1 MAIATT
7 IDTVDY
13 VELCN
18 LATLN
23 EVMHGS
29 LLDAIEVKLTCIG
42 AGPTLDYAD
51 APAFF
56 AKLQSAI
63 DVGLRRTRH

>member
-1 MAIATT
+1 VAIAKT
-7 IDTVDY
+7 INDVDY
-13 VELCN
+13 IDLCN
-18 LATLN
+18 LATFN
-23 EVMHGS
+23 EVMHGA

-56 AKLQSAI
+56 AQLQSVI
-63 DVGLRRTRH
+63 DAGLKRTRH